1 MPSKNLAIEY
11 QGKQHYE
18 PIDIFGDEEEFSE
31 TQRRDKEK
39 KLKCENQGVNLVYF
53 TYRQDITEEFIR
65 NVLKKYLT

>member
-11 QGKQHYE
+11 QGKHYE
-18 PIDIFGDEEEFSE
+18 PIDIFGVEEGFSE
-31 TQRRDKEK
+31 TQRRDNEK
-39 KLKCENQGVNLVYF
+39 KLKCEKQGVNLVYF